1 MQTVGIVLILCGAY
15 LIYETLR
22 SRLASQPA
30 SSSSSPG
37 GGTSGGANP
46 SSSATSTDSGQHQ
59 ALDLTGAVTGNVGNV
74 YTVDSTYGNATDQQK
89 DDMNAYARQIGNV
102 GG

>member
-1 MQTVGIVLILCGAY
+1 M
-15 LIYETLR
+15 
-22 SRLASQPA
+22 
-30 SSSSSPG
+30 
-37 GGTSGGANP
+37 
-46 SSSATSTDSGQHQ
+46 DSGQHQ
-59 ALDLTGAVTGNVGNV
+59 ALDLTGAVTGNVGGV